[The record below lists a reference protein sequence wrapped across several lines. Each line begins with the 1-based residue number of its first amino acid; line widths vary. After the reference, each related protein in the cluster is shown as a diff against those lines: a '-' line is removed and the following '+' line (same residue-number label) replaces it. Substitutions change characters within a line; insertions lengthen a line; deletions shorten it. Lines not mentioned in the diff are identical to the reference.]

1 MLNMKITLLSFF
13 CVLLMIACSN
23 RVISIT
29 SKEVNNTLNA
39 DSNFVYRNIQ
49 DISFMDTMILD
60 DFINQNFRQLNDQ
73 TKINYLYDYISHEDG
88 YKISKDWI
96 KQDLE
101 AFIVARQEKIGTF
114 EPTLIKVF
122 GTDFTALVLVNLD
135 NNDKILSGYPIFC
148 TENSGPEISED
159 TLIVTRPKV
168 RCTFSKNVINTEK
181 LTGTIQINPKTEK
194 DNFYIDK
201 ITYKTTISESGTF
214 STVKIDSIRY
224 QEKFELSEF
233 QTY

>member
-1 MLNMKITLLSFF
+1 MLKMKITILSCF

-23 RVISIT
+23 PDKSKT

-60 DFINQNFRQLNDQ
+60 DFINQNFRKLNGKE
-73 TKINYLYDYISHEDG
+73 KIDYLYDYISQEDG
-88 YKISKDWI
+88 SKISKDWI

-101 AFIVARQEKIGTF
+101 AFIVARQERIGAF
-114 EPTLIKVF
+114 EPILIKVF

-135 NNDKILSGYPIFC
+135 ENDKVHSGYPIFC

-181 LTGTIQINPKTEK
+181 LTGTIQINPNAKK
-194 DNFYIDK
+194 DIFYIDK
-201 ITYKTTISESGTF
+201 ITYKTIISESGKF

-224 QEKFELSEF
+224 QEKFDLSEF

>member
-1 MLNMKITLLSFF
+1 
-13 CVLLMIACSN
+13 MIACSN
-23 RVISIT
+23 RVKSST
-29 SKEVNNTLNA
+29 SKEVNNTLNS

-88 YKISKDWI
+88 SKISKDWI

-101 AFIVARQEKIGTF
+101 AFIVACQEKIGTF

-122 GTDFTALVLVNLD
+122 GTDFTALVLVNLE

>member
-1 MLNMKITLLSFF
+1 MLKMKITLLSFF
-13 CVLLMIACSN
+13 CALLMIACGN
-23 RVISIT
+23 RVKPST
-29 SKEVNNTLNA
+29 SNEAINKLNA

-49 DISFMDTMILD
+49 DISFLDTMFLD
-60 DFINQNFRQLNDQ
+60 DFINQNFKQLNDQ
-73 TKINYLYDYISHEDG
+73 TKIDYLYDYLSHG
-88 YKISKDWI
+88 NGSNISKDWI

-101 AFIVARQEKIGTF
+101 AFIVARQERIGTF

-122 GTDFTALVLVNLD
+122 GTDFTALVLVNLED
-135 NNDKILSGYPIFC
+135 NDKILSGYPIFC

-181 LTGTIQINPKTEK
+181 MTGTIQINPKIEK

-201 ITYKTTISESGTF
+201 ITYKTTISESGKF

-224 QEKFELSEF
+224 QQKFELNEF